1 MHKKISPVSE
11 NQHKYRT
18 FEMPKDSRTHRLPD
32 NGLQATITPQS
43 LSPIPSLPL
52 SLSLLNP
59 SLCLCQFAFLSSVLP
74 CIHSR

>member
-1 MHKKISPVSE
+1 
-11 NQHKYRT
+11 
-18 FEMPKDSRTHRLPD
+18 MPKDSRTHRLPD

-59 SLCLCQFAFLSSVLP
+59 SLSLPVCLPLKCPPMYPLQIVIVP
-74 CIHSR
+74 V